1 MSGIENVPFPSKG
14 IHLFT
19 HSHITAFLLFIT
31 FSLSIVFTLIPV
43 LIINHTDTGLDGAVL
58 IMCIAEFLL
67 AMISYIVY
75 LHRLSEFR
83 FSRFSARQY
92 FRLITIIIALQVSV
106 ILLSNS
112 GGYKKISSLLDVT
125 SFITL
130 AFVIPVY
137 EEIFYR
143 GCLFGFICSLY
154 KKDIILP
161 FILCSVVFS
170 LMHTQYMSFI
180 EYALMFAVG
189 LILTHAR
196 VISRGLLL
204 PIVLHSTMN
213 ACVLIYNY
221 FLSK

>member
-1 MSGIENVPFPSKG
+1 MSGTDNIPVYSKG
-14 IHLFT
+14 LNIFT
-19 HSHITAFLLFIT
+19 HSHVTAFYLFIT
-31 FSLSIVFTLIPV
+31 FSLSIVFTSIPV
-43 LIINHTDTGLDGAVL
+43 LIINHTDTGLDSAL
-58 IMCIAEFLL
+58 FIMCMAEFLL
-67 AMISYIVY
+67 ALISYLVY

-83 FSRFSARQY
+83 LSSFSARQ
-92 FRLITIIIALQVSV
+92 FICLVTLIIALQISV
-106 ILLSNS
+106 VLLSTS
-112 GGYKKISSLLDVT
+112 GFHKKTTVLFDVIP
-125 SFITL
+125 FITL
-130 AFVIPVY
+130 TFVIPVY

-154 KKDIILP
+154 KKGIILP
-161 FILCSVVFS
+161 SVLCSVVFS

-180 EYALMFAVG
+180 EYALMFSVG

-213 ACVLIYNY
+213 AFVLIFNS